1 MTGDDDV
8 AIRDL
13 RNHTTGVIE
22 RVVRGEAV
30 YLTRWGERIARIEPI
45 GRAGRT
51 DWGGRFL
58 RRLESQPPDD
68 LRDLRSL
75 LLAPAEPPA
84 DASSVP
90 AAVDASDAA
99 AGAVVGRAVQFDTS
113 AVLSLMERRPS
124 VTRLVEGL
132 DGPQPR
138 SVFVYGELLHG
149 LAVEPDDPARLRTVE
164 MYELLTEWIPATPS
178 RQLSR
183 TFGAVSAHATS
194 SSGSPT
200 DPTDRWII
208 AECVDLVADLVTCD
222 VGQAQL
228 ASSYLDTIGH
238 PVSVT
243 LLPT

>member
-1 MTGDDDV
+1 M
-8 AIRDL
+8 
-13 RNHTTGVIE
+13 
-22 RVVRGEAV
+22 
-30 YLTRWGERIARIEPI
+30 WIARRLGIT
-45 GRAGRT
+45 GL
-51 DWGGRFL
+51 D
-58 RRLESQPPDD
+58 RRVYGPDD

-75 LLAPAEPPA
+75 LLASAEPAA

-90 AAVDASDAA
+90 SAADASDVAD
-99 AGAVVGRAVQFDTS
+99 GAIVGRAVQFDTS

-149 LAVEPDDPARLRTVE
+149 LDVEPDDPARRRTVE
-164 MYELLTEWIPATPS
+164 MYELLTESIPATPS

-183 TFGAVSAHATS
+183 TFGAVSAHAMRT
-194 SSGSPT
+194 GSPT

-208 AECVDLVADLVTCD
+208 AESVDLVVDLVTCD
-222 VGQAQL
+222 VGQAEL

-238 PVSVT
+238 PVSVM
-243 LLPT
+243 LLPA